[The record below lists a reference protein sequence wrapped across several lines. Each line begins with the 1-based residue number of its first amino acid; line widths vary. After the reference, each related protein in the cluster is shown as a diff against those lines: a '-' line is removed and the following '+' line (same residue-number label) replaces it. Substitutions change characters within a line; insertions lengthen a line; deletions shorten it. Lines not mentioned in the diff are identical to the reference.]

1 MFDPN
6 TETRLASIPWL
17 ARIREVEPV
26 PVTGWKTEQV
36 SDLSAVQRSID
47 GEWRLMMEAAT
58 SDLQGELFVR
68 DRGAHQRWNEYIKAG
83 NEFLKRE
90 VMPAAAD
97 ALKRAGLAGR
107 SEGVLRWQLAS
118 FLIEQAV
125 AHTGVNLFF
134 VHIIEMYEAGHL
146 PCGWAGQVPKV
157 RNSTEGHVPEFFP
170 NGTVQYL

>member
-107 SEGVLRWQLAS
+107 SEGVLRWQLA
-118 FLIEQAV
+118 
-125 AHTGVNLFF
+125 
-134 VHIIEMYEAGHL
+134 
-146 PCGWAGQVPKV
+146 
-157 RNSTEGHVPEFFP
+157 
-170 NGTVQYL
+170 